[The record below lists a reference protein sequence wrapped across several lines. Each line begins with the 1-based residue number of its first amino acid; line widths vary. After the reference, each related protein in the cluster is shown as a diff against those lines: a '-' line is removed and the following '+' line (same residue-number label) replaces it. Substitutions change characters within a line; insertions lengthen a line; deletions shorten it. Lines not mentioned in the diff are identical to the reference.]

1 MAQQQ
6 QATSPQPQH
15 GETLKDKT
23 RRGLMWGGLNN
34 VVQQGLG
41 LAFGIALGRLLSR
54 GDYGMTAMIAVFA
67 LVANALQE
75 SGFRTAIANL
85 PNPTHKDYN
94 SVFWFSII
102 VSVACYVALFFAAPL
117 IADYYHTPE
126 LILLCRVFFSSVI
139 FSALGTA
146 QAAYLFR
153 NLRVKEQA
161 QCNMVATLASNLLG
175 VAMAVAGCGYWSL
188 AAMNMAY
195 IALNTLLEWRASEWR
210 PTLDIDFG
218 PVRRMFGFSS
228 KLLATTLLE
237 RINTNVMNLLLGRF
251 FTRDA
256 VGDYNQA
263 YQWSAKAMLLLQ
275 ATLTQVAQPVFTN
288 VAEERERQLRILRKL
303 MRFTAFLAFP
313 MLLGMALVS
322 HEFIVLAIGEKW
334 QHSALLLRLLCIS
347 GAFMPLCTVFINMLI
362 SKGRSDTY
370 LLATLSQCVL
380 LTLTMVWLHPHGI
393 RVMVEA
399 YAAIYI
405 LWTLLWHR
413 CVCRLTGYSLGD
425 FLKDIV
431 PFAAIAS
438 AVMVATGL
446 LTTGIGSLWLPL
458 AARVLLAATL
468 YAGVMKLLKVKIFSE
483 CVDFLLAL
491 LLHRK
496 PRE

>member
-1 MAQQQ
+1 MDN
-6 QATSPQPQH
+6 
-15 GETLKDKT
+15 LKDKT
-23 RRGLMWGGLNN
+23 RRGLMWGGVNN

-85 PNPTHKDYN
+85 KQPAHRDYN

-102 VSVACYVALFFAAPL
+102 VSVTCYVVLFFAAPL

-126 LILLCRVFFSSVI
+126 LTLLCRVFFFSVI
-139 FSALGTA
+139 LSALGTA

-153 NLRVKEQA
+153 NLKVKEQA
-161 QCNMVATLASNLLG
+161 QCNMVATLASNILG
-175 VAMAVAGCGYWSL
+175 VAMAVAGCGYWAL
-188 AAMNMAY
+188 AAMNMSY
-195 IALNTLLEWRASEWR
+195 IGLNTLLQWRASDWR
-210 PTLDIDFG
+210 PTMEIDFG
-218 PVRRMFGFSS
+218 PVRRMFPFSS
-228 KLLATTLLE
+228 KLLATTILE
-237 RINTNVMNLLLGRF
+237 RINSNVMNLLLGRF

-263 YQWSAKAMLLLQ
+263 YQWSAKATLLLQ

-303 MRFTAFLAFP
+303 MRFTAFLSFP
-313 MLLGMALVS
+313 LLLGMALVS

-334 QHSALLLRLLCIS
+334 AHSAQLLQLLCIS

-370 LLATLSQCVL
+370 FLITLAQCLLLIF
-380 LTLTMVWLHPHGI
+380 TMVGLHSYGI
-393 RVMVEA
+393 RAMVLA
-399 YAAIYI
+399 YMVIYI
-405 LWTLLWHR
+405 VWTLLWHR
-413 CVCRLTGYSLGD
+413 SVCRLTGYSLWA

-431 PFAAIAS
+431 PFAAIAA
-438 AVMVATGL
+438 AVMTATGL
-446 LTTGIGSLWLPL
+446 LTAGIGQLWLLL
-458 AARVLLAATL
+458 AARVVLAAAL

-483 CVDFLLAL
+483 CIEYLTAL

-496 PRE
+496 PQE